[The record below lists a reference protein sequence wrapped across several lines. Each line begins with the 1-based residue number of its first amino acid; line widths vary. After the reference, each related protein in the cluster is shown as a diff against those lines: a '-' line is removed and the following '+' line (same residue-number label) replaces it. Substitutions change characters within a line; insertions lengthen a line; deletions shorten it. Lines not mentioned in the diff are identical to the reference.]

1 MSGNTWEELD
11 TFPSQEEEWEELDV
25 EWEELDVEGEELDV
39 LPGQEEEREV
49 LLGVGGLELV
59 AEPEA
64 PLVLQLQTAHRL
76 AQGAA
81 VSADHTQ
88 GRPWG

>member
-1 MSGNTWEELD
+1 MGGARYVL
-11 TFPSQEEEWEELDV
+11 PGQEEEWEELDV